1 MVNEYQIRVLPQ
13 VAYNEQGLVDFLA
26 RDKGLDARTIQRVRV
41 LRRSIDARQR
51 TIYVNLSVRVYVNE
65 LPQDDA
71 YVPTV
76 YGDVSDRPRVV
87 VVGLGPGGL
96 FAALRLVELGFK
108 PVVLERGKDVHER
121 KKDMA
126 LITKTQRV
134 DPESNYCLARVVL
147 ALTAMANSIREARSV
162 GLQKRS

>member
-65 LPQDDA
+65 LPQDEA

-87 VVGLGPGGL
+87 VVGLGD
-96 FAALRLVELGFK
+96 RK
-108 PVVLERGKDVHER
+108 SVV
-121 KKDMA
+121 
-126 LITKTQRV
+126 
-134 DPESNYCLARVVL
+134 
-147 ALTAMANSIREARSV
+147 
-162 GLQKRS
+162 

>member
-76 YGDVSDRPRVV
+76 YGDV
-87 VVGLGPGGL
+87 
-96 FAALRLVELGFK
+96 
-108 PVVLERGKDVHER
+108 
-121 KKDMA
+121 
-126 LITKTQRV
+126 
-134 DPESNYCLARVVL
+134 
-147 ALTAMANSIREARSV
+147 
-162 GLQKRS
+162 

>member
-65 LPQDDA
+65 LPQDEA
-71 YVPTV
+71 YVPI
-76 YGDVSDRPRVV
+76 DV
-87 VVGLGPGGL
+87 
-96 FAALRLVELGFK
+96 
-108 PVVLERGKDVHER
+108 
-121 KKDMA
+121 
-126 LITKTQRV
+126 
-134 DPESNYCLARVVL
+134 
-147 ALTAMANSIREARSV
+147 
-162 GLQKRS
+162 